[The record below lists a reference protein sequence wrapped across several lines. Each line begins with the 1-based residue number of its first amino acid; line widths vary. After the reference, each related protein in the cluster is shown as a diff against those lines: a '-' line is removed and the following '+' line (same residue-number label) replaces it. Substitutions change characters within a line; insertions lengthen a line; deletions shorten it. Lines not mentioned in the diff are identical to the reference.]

1 MELITD
7 QNNQVLV
14 MHKAK
19 LQSKGESDWL
29 NICCCYNFAR
39 SVKFKHFK
47 SLHLHNYLKKK
58 NVLKFLFSKKIID
71 ICVTTK
77 KNEKAISKR

>member
-1 MELITD
+1 MELMID

-14 MHKAK
+14 MHKAI

-29 NICCCYNFAR
+29 NICCSYNFAR

-47 SLHLHNYLKKK
+47 SLYLHNYLKKK
-58 NVLKFLFSKKIID
+58 KCLEIFIQQ
-71 ICVTTK
+71 
-77 KNEKAISKR
+77 KNHRHLCDN